1 MGAGLDRAEKA
12 RSTGAGAGA
21 DLAELKARAEALVP
35 VLRERAQATE
45 QLRRIPDETLANL
58 HKSGIFRM
66 LQPKRIGG
74 SEAPYRALIDLG
86 AILAQGCASTAWVT
100 TNLAS
105 HHWMLGMW
113 PKAAQDDIWNPSPDV
128 LIGSAFAFPSGR
140 AKAAP
145 GGWRL
150 KGRWGF
156 SSGIDPCDWNFVG
169 GLVEDDG
176 GKIVEPRMFLV
187 PKADYQILDTWHVAG
202 LAGTGSKDVVIE
214 DCFVPAHRAL
224 AADEISGGPTP
235 GSTTNPGA
243 LYRLPT
249 FSLFPC
255 MIAAVGIGIAQG
267 AVADFAATMK
277 KRAGSY
283 TGARLAS
290 LATLQLRLA
299 EASALTDAAEKIVLS
314 DCDEAQSL
322 AEANLAATIE
332 QRARWRRDG
341 AFAGKLCAQA
351 VELLFTG
358 AGGNAIYLTNPLQR
372 ALRDVHAA
380 NGHFALNWEAAAIMY
395 GRVALG
401 LPHDLP
407 VL

>member
-1 MGAGLDRAEKA
+1 M
-12 RSTGAGAGA
+12 GA
-21 DLAELKARAEALVP
+21 DLDQAAGKKVGGGPSLDALKARARDLVP
-35 VLRERAQATE
+35 ILRERALATE
-45 QLRRIPDETLANL
+45 QLRRIPDQTLADL

-66 LQPKRIGG
+66 HQPKRLGG
-74 SEAPYRALIDLG
+74 SEAPYRALVDLG
-86 AILAQGCASTAWVT
+86 SILAQGCASTAWVT
-100 TNLAS
+100 INLAS

-113 PKAAQDDIWNPSPDV
+113 PQAAQDEIWGQSPDV
-128 LIGSAFAFPSGR
+128 LIGSAFAFPAGR

-156 SSGIDPCDWNFVG
+156 SSGIDPCAWNFVG
-169 GLVEDDG
+169 GLVEDDA
-176 GKIVEPRMFLV
+176 GKPGEPRMFLV

-224 AADEISGGPTP
+224 AAEQISGGPTP
-235 GSTTNPGA
+235 GSAVNASA

-249 FSLFPC
+249 FILFPC

-267 AVADFAATMK
+267 AVAEFADTTK
-277 KRAGSY
+277 KRASSY

-299 EASALTDAAEKIVLS
+299 EAAALTDAAEKIVLS
-314 DCDEAQSL
+314 DCDEAQDL

-358 AGGNAIYLTNPLQR
+358 AGGNTIYLTHPLQR
-372 ALRDVHAA
+372 SLRDVHAA
-380 NGHFALNWEAAAIMY
+380 NGHFALNWDAAATMY